1 MNRGLKTGALCL
13 IMLSVLGLSLSCAT
27 GENSQSA
34 GSKEA
39 SIATAEKNSN
49 SSIAAARTPDSA
61 IELAEQTSQI
71 SPSNGNSIPAHYKDA
86 LSVGSLGP
94 ILSPEQFTGKVRMA
108 YQAAREIPVTL
119 AQLPCYCHCDRSFG
133 HKSLHSCF
141 EDTHG
146 SQCSICMD
154 EALLAY
160 QLQKEQRLSPAEIRQ
175 TIIERYREN

>member
-1 MNRGLKTGALCL
+1 MNRAFSFIILGSIVLA
-13 IMLSVLGLSLSCAT
+13 SVFSSLSCAT
-27 GENSQSA
+27 GEQTHSTSSNERQV
-34 GSKEA
+34 A
-39 SIATAEKNSN
+39 SAEKNSN
-49 SSIAAARTPDSA
+49 AATVSSTPDSVVEMA
-61 IELAEQTSQI
+61 DHTSHAPGA
-71 SPSNGNSIPAHYKDA
+71 SVPAHYKDA

-175 TIIERYREN
+175 TIIERYKEN